1 MRYNY
6 FFQPALTLFP
16 GMPGST
22 REQLRGRLAQMEMDA
37 SLSVCGE
44 AVRLWHTLFFM
55 YGR

>member
-22 REQLRGRLAQMEMDA
+22 REQLRGRIAQMEMDA
-37 SLSVCGE
+37 SLSVRGE

>member
-6 FFQPALTLFP
+6 LSQPALTLFP

-22 REQLRGRLAQMEMDA
+22 PEQLRDRTAQIEMDTRF
-37 SLSVCGE
+37 SVRGE